1 MAEELPEKQVDNDIL
16 QCKADIFQREVESEN
31 PLQKDKNEQEAASGS
46 KESETIPIEAVEFAD
61 IANDSENVDD
71 IPAFDLAEEIM
82 AEQRQTVATKRKAPG
97 DKKAADIVPL
107 RPTKK
112 QKRKMS
118 PKDKVI
124 TDIVARDIEKL
135 CES

>member
-46 KESETIPIEAVEFAD
+46 KESETIPIEAVEFVD
-61 IANDSENVDD
+61 IANDADTDE

-82 AEQRQTVATKRKAPG
+82 ARQRQTVATKRKAPG
-97 DKKAADIVPL
+97 TTKAADVVPL
-107 RPTKK
+107 RPAEK
-112 QKRKMS
+112 QQRVIS
-118 PKDKVI
+118 PKDK
-124 TDIVARDIEKL
+124 IVANIVAKDIEKL
-135 CES
+135 CKG